1 MQTIDQAFQE
11 VCRLHEQLAHAPAP
25 EIGPQA
31 FLPFPPGVNPM
42 AYAIEEVAQLKR
54 LCEGAQAGFDPTQQ
68 QSQQQQQ
75 QHPQVTW
82 VPRANIHASETNLL
96 FHVELPGVSK
106 EDVSVTVSQ
115 GELIVR
121 GQRRAA
127 THDASL
133 KPMFVEQ
140 PYGSFERRFPCPPWC
155 DPEKIQAKYS
165 HGVLEIQLTRLDE
178 GNRGEFRVNIG

>member
-54 LCEGAQAGFDPTQQ
+54 MCDGAQTAQSQAQQ
-68 QSQQQQQ
+68 Q
-75 QHPQVTW
+75 PQVTW
-82 VPRANIHASETNLL
+82 VPRANVHASESNLL

-106 EDVSVTVSQ
+106 EDVSVTVAQ

-127 THDASL
+127 SHDAAL

-140 PYGSFERRFPCPPWC
+140 PWGSFERRFPCPPWC

-165 HGVLEIQLTRLDE
+165 QGVLEIQLTRLDE
-178 GNRGEFRVNIG
+178 SNRGEFRVNIG

>member
-11 VCRLHEQLAHAPAP
+11 VCRLHEQLAHAPVP

-31 FLPFPPGVNPM
+31 FLPFPPGVNPLS
-42 AYAIEEVAQLKR
+42 YAIEEVAQLKR
-54 LCEGAQAGFDPTQQ
+54 MYDGAQAALSQAQQ
-68 QSQQQQQ
+68 
-75 QHPQVTW
+75 QVTW
-82 VPRANIHASETNLL
+82 VPRANLHASESNLL

-106 EDVSVTVSQ
+106 DDVSVTVSQ

-127 THDASL
+127 SVDAAL
-133 KPMFVEQ
+133 KPMVVEQ
-140 PYGSFERRFPCPPWC
+140 PWGAFERRFPCPPWC

-165 HGVLEIQLTRLDE
+165 QGILEIQLTRLDE
-178 GNRGEFRVNIG
+178 GNRGEFRVEIG